1 MKNLLSNIYLGAL
14 SLRKGVFTMKFTKK
28 HRIVR
33 SWVSLING
41 GVYTMDDVPKLFNL
55 REVVEAVLTE
65 QADEQA

>member
-1 MKNLLSNIYLGAL
+1 
-14 SLRKGVFTMKFTKK
+14 MKFTKK

-33 SWVSLING
+33 SWASLING